1 VWRAYGRA
9 VADPVSVPAS
19 VPDPEL
25 LQALRT
31 AGRFAADLRW
41 SDLPAEVQARTGLM
55 LVDLLGVTVAGART
69 AELKA
74 LQRAWPVVEGPAV
87 LLGTGRPTQPD
98 TAAWLN
104 GAAAC
109 CLELDE
115 GNKHAAGHPAA
126 HVVFAALAQAGASE
140 QPVPGVELLAA
151 VVAGYEIASRF
162 GRATRRRADLHTHGH
177 WGATGAGAAVG
188 RLRGLTAEQVAAS
201 TDAAA
206 GLVYATPWSVV
217 LAGSFV
223 RNLWAAGSNVS
234 GLVGGRLAK
243 AGLSGVEG
251 TVGRTLGEV
260 VGGLDVS
267 PLADGLGQRWD
278 LTGGYLKRHS
288 SCSYTHPAADA
299 VLTLRER
306 HDLRP
311 DAVDRMVVA
320 THRLSMPLAA
330 VSTGSRLAAMFSL
343 PYVMAVALRAGVV
356 GPGELSDAWR
366 NDPEVIAAA
375 HRVQV
380 VHDPALDARLP
391 DERAARVTL
400 VLRDGRELVEE
411 VLNPVG
417 DVGHHPFTA
426 EQVHAKVAALVGA
439 DDARRVR
446 RTVEALADT
455 PDVRPLLRE
464 LP

>member
-1 VWRAYGRA
+1 M
-9 VADPVSVPAS
+9 ADLRSDPGSS
-19 VPDPEL
+19 PDPAL
-25 LQALRT
+25 LTALRT

-41 SDLPAEVQARTGLM
+41 ADLPAPAQARTGLM

-69 AELKA
+69 PELVA
-74 LQRAWPVVEGPAV
+74 LQQAWPVPDGPAALV
-87 LLGTGRPTQPD
+87 GAGRGTQPN

-126 HVVFAALAQAGASE
+126 HVVFAALAQAAASS
-140 QPVPGVELLAA
+140 QPVPGAELLAA

-162 GRATRRRADLHTHGH
+162 GRATRRREDLHTHGH
-177 WGATGAGAAVG
+177 WGATGAGAAVA
-188 RLRGLTAEQVAAS
+188 RLRGLPAEQVAAAL
-201 TDAAA
+201 DAAA

-234 GLVGGRLAK
+234 GLLGARLAA
-243 AGLSGVEG
+243 AGHSEVEG

-260 VGGLDVS
+260 VGGLDVA
-267 PLADGLGQRWD
+267 PLADGLGERWD
-278 LTGGYLKRHS
+278 LTGGYMKRHS

-306 HDLRP
+306 HRVGAED
-311 DAVDRMVVA
+311 VDRVVVA
-320 THRLSMPLAA
+320 THRLTLPLAGVA
-330 VSTGSRLAAMFSL
+330 TGSRLAAMFSVR
-343 PYVMAVALRAGVV
+343 YVVAVALRAGVV
-356 GPGELSDAWR
+356 GPAEFSNAWR
-366 NDPEVIAAA
+366 HDPDVLDLAA
-375 HRVQV
+375 RVQV
-380 VHDPALDARLP
+380 VQDPDLDARLP
-391 DERAARVTL
+391 SERAARVTL
-400 VLRDGRELVEE
+400 VLHDGRELTEE
-411 VLNPVG
+411 VPNPIG

-426 EQVHAKVAALVGA
+426 EQVHAKVADLVGG
-439 DDARRVR
+439 DDADRVR
-446 RTVEALADT
+446 RTVEALADA
-455 PDVRPLLRE
+455 PDVRPLLLG